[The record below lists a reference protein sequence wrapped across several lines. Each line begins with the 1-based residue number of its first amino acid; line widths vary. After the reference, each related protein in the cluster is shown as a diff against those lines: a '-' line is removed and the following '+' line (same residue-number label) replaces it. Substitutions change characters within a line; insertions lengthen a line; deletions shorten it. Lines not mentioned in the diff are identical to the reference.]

1 MSHFVSLALPRPAAQ
16 RWKAAALFFCAT
28 ALSGCAHSP
37 QSPSTVAAPV
47 LRTALDPANC
57 SKPVYP
63 PQALARKIEGTS
75 TIQFLLDAQGKV
87 LESRVQKSSGDATL
101 DEAARS
107 ALSKCTFKP
116 PTYQGQPVQAWTAVQ
131 YTWKAD

>member
-1 MSHFVSLALPRPAAQ
+1 MSRYAFLLPSVLPVAAIILA
-16 RWKAAALFFCAT
+16 
-28 ALSGCAHSP
+28 GCAQTP

-47 LRTALDPANC
+47 LNTSLEPANC

-75 TIQFLLDAQGKV
+75 TIQFLLNAQGKV